1 MPPGTSFPMDSR
13 QSVLYV
19 YSLSPLLSEMLT
31 TYIIEQAAPLLK
43 LDDVH
48 NLNAE
53 IFVPAARHM
62 EESDRVLQAIKL
74 YNLAGEYTTVINGLA
89 MALGTHVHTHQ

>member
-1 MPPGTSFPMDSR
+1 MDSR

-43 LDDVH
+43 LDNVH
-48 NLNAE
+48 ILNPE
-53 IFVPAARHM
+53 IFVPTARQAK
-62 EESDRVLQAIKL
+62 ESDRVLQAIKL
-74 YNLAGEYTTVINGLA
+74 YNLAGEYTTVINSLA
-89 MALGTHVHTHQ
+89 TVLGTMLAGGEHAHAHQ

>member
-1 MPPGTSFPMDSR
+1 M
-13 QSVLYV
+13 
-19 YSLSPLLSEMLT
+19 

-48 NLNAE
+48 NLNVE
-53 IFVPAARHM
+53 IFVPAAWHA
-62 EESDRVLQAIKL
+62 EESDHVLQAIKL

-89 MALGTHVHTHQ
+89 MVLGMHAHTYQRLAKIPYHAITDRLP

>member
-1 MPPGTSFPMDSR
+1 MDSR
-13 QSVLYV
+13 QNVLYV

-31 TYIIEQAAPLLK
+31 TYVIKQAAPLLK

-53 IFVPAARHM
+53 IFVPAA
-62 EESDRVLQAIKL
+62 
-74 YNLAGEYTTVINGLA
+74 
-89 MALGTHVHTHQ
+89 